1 MSMFSVNVF
10 SQNAIKSDE
19 KSKEECQISVILLR
33 VFLLVIIGIFPNDEE
48 NLVPERYIGCRL
60 FAGRYFLRGLRGLR
74 KKFRQR
80 LLILIMLLVL
90 ADISIQSFNNQ
101 EYLLM
106 FTVVIYN

>member
-1 MSMFSVNVF
+1 MFFLKMRLN
-10 SQNAIKSDE
+10 QMK

-60 FAGRYFLRGLRGLR
+60 FAGRYFLRGLR
-74 KKFRQR
+74 KKFRQK

-90 ADISIQSFNNQ
+90 ADISIRSFNNQ